1 MKALLAYFV
10 FLAPHLCLAPIIRCR
25 FGLHKQKEIESFV
38 GLDFSLDVL
47 LRRNHASGKRM
58 GEPV

>member
-10 FLAPHLCLAPIIRCR
+10 FLAPHLCLVPIIRCR
-25 FGLHKQKEIESFV
+25 FGLHKRKEIESFV

-47 LRRNHASGKRM
+47 LQRNDASGKRM
-58 GEPV
+58 SEPV